1 MPVVTAVT
9 DCDKVRH
16 DRLAL
21 LHRDMRLKSQI
32 FVDRAMT
39 AASPTHVLVV
49 DDDAEVRTL
58 LRRCFEMEGYT
69 VGEAKDGAEMRA
81 HMAAQVVN
89 LVTLDLKLDGEDGL
103 TLAREIRAHQNV
115 PIVMISG
122 KDDPIDRVVG
132 LELGADDY
140 VTKPFHL
147 REVLA
152 RVRAVLRRYENSL
165 PSRSILATAADQ
177 LSYTFDGFTL
187 RPAQRELMNGAG
199 QTVDLTTA
207 EFNMLRMFVERPSR
221 VLSRDNIMDLLKGHE
236 WSPFDRS
243 IDSLVARLRKK
254 IEANIDNPRL
264 IKTVR
269 GVGYVFAVEV
279 RRT

>member
-1 MPVVTAVT
+1 
-9 DCDKVRH
+9 
-16 DRLAL
+16 
-21 LHRDMRLKSQI
+21 
-32 FVDRAMT
+32 MT
-39 AASPTHVLVV
+39 AATPTHILVV
-49 DDDAEVRTL
+49 DDDAEIRML
-58 LRRCFEMEGYT
+58 LCRCFELEGYA
-69 VGEAKDGAEMRA
+69 VAEAKNGAEMRA
-81 HMAAQVVN
+81 RMQAQTIN
-89 LVTLDLKLDGEDGL
+89 LITLDLNLGGEDGL
-103 TLAREIRAHQNV
+103 SLAREIRAQRNV

-152 RVRAVLRRYENSL
+152 RIRAVLRRYENSVQ
-165 PSRSILATAADQ
+165 SQSAAVPAAVQ
-177 LSYTFDGFTL
+177 SGFAFGGFTL
-187 RPAQRELMNGAG
+187 RPAKRELTNGAG
-199 QTVDLTTA
+199 QAVELTTA
-207 EFNMLRMFVERPSR
+207 EFNMLQLFVERPSR

-254 IEANIDNPRL
+254 IEVDVDTPRL

-279 RRT
+279 RRS

>member
-1 MPVVTAVT
+1 
-9 DCDKVRH
+9 
-16 DRLAL
+16 
-21 LHRDMRLKSQI
+21 
-32 FVDRAMT
+32 MT
-39 AASPTHVLVV
+39 SGASIHILVV

-69 VGEAKDGAEMRA
+69 VAEAKDGAGMRA
-81 HMAAQVVN
+81 EMAAQTVN
-89 LVTLDLKLDGEDGL
+89 LITLDLKLGGDDGL
-103 TLAREIRAHQNV
+103 TLAREIRASQNV

-152 RVRAVLRRYENSL
+152 RVRAVLRRYENSIQ
-165 PSRSILATAADQ
+165 PMPASPPDAGQSGYA
-177 LSYTFDGFTL
+177 FEGFTL
-187 RPAQRELMNGAG
+187 RPAQRELTNPAG
-199 QTVDLTTA
+199 QAVDLTTA
-207 EFNMLRMFVERPSR
+207 EFNMLRMFVDRPSR
-221 VLSRDNIMDLLKGHE
+221 VLSRDSIMDLLKGHE

-243 IDSLVARLRKK
+243 LDSAVARLRKK
-254 IEANIDNPRL
+254 VEADVDNPRL

-269 GVGYVFAVEV
+269 GVGYVLAVEV